1 MTHSWDESFQIEASA
16 VAAALQCVPPVE
28 ADVFEELM
36 DDDTAFFEEM
46 ALLSI
51 GRDD

>member
-1 MTHSWDESFQIEASA
+1 MKRACEDPGYPLLGRELSG
-16 VAAALQCVPPVE
+16 VPPVE